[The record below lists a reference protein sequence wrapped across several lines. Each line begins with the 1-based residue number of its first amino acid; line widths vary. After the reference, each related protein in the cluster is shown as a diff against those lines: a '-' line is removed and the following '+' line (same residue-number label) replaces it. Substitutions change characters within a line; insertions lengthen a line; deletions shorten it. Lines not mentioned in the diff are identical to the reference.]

1 VFPEQVNDL
10 LGSKGHEPITEP
22 RRVADLVRRP
32 RMGLR
37 DILVRAVPEMA
48 VVSADSW
55 MSAETEIKYAGY
67 LARERD
73 AVRRLVELAEFRLPE
88 RLVYAD
94 MQSLSTEARQK
105 LDRVRPRSL
114 AQASRI
120 PGVSPSDLQ
129 NLVMEV
135 VRRGRPAA

>member
-1 VFPEQVNDL
+1 
-10 LGSKGHEPITEP
+10 
-22 RRVADLVRRP
+22 
-32 RMGLR
+32 MGLR

-88 RLVYAD
+88 QLVYAD

-135 VRRGRPAA
+135 MRRGRPAA